1 MFMCDYIYAESGISN
16 INFTLVS
23 LIDAKFKAQEQ
34 RHGKTG
40 DVPPTY
46 LYTGFEDEEAGVER
60 LFEDFVTQ

>member
-1 MFMCDYIYAESGISN
+1 MLVCDYIYAESGISN
-16 INFTLVS
+16 VNFTLVS

-40 DVPPTY
+40 DVSPTY
-46 LYTGFEDEEAGVER
+46 LYTAFEDEVAGFEC